1 MASEREIERHIEAEV
16 NRRLSS
22 QNRRHFEEVSEL
34 RRIIKDCQTQMVS
47 QHETIKR
54 LTTEPLTFGKLVR
67 VHSYP
72 DARCFKVNDEIT
84 VTDESSPY
92 ARAGGRIVS
101 NDPVIDEHGYATV
114 QLLDGTEE
122 RFSIGLE
129 GKDPAQIRLSTKP
142 DGTNAVVNIDGKLW
156 EVHGVPDLNV
166 AVGDTVKVHPETKAI
181 VSGAVPLEH
190 GPICRVSAVTS
201 DGVEVLNKGD
211 VAFVYNPR
219 AFELEE
225 GDRVVCDKELFCIIK
240 KLERDA
246 RDRYKVSAD
255 LNVTWN
261 DVGGLE
267 QAKQE
272 LRDALELPFEQPDLF
287 AYYGVDP
294 LRGILLYGP
303 PGCGKTLLAR
313 VCVSALANI
322 HGKEIVESAYIFVKG
337 PEILDKWVGNTEA
350 EIRELFERGR
360 RHYRKYGYKGILA
373 IDEADAILPQRG
385 TRRSSDVADTI
396 VPMFLG
402 EMDGI
407 DDNQTKENPI
417 VILMTNRADILDPA
431 VTRPGRISKHIK
443 VSRPDEMSALDIL
456 EIHSKGMPFRAED
469 KAGVLAIAVSDL
481 FSKSRLLYRV
491 NNEHDF
497 TLAHAVNGAMLAS
510 LAETAKMNALHRDL
524 ASGSRTGV
532 AVEDFREA
540 VKKIYRQQR
549 GVNHSYD
556 LQDFAEGLG
565 IQPQNMNVDRCFGAA

>member
-1 MASEREIERHIEAEV
+1 MASDVDRHIEAEV
-16 NRRLSS
+16 TRRVAA
-22 QNRRHFEEVSEL
+22 QNRRHNDEVAEL
-34 RRIIKDCQTQMVS
+34 RSIIKDCQNQLVS

-54 LTTEPLTFGKLVR
+54 LTTLPLAFGKLVR
-67 VHSYP
+67 LENCP
-72 DARCFKVNDEIT
+72 DPRLFKVNDEILI
-84 VTDESSPY
+84 VDQQSPY
-92 ARAGGRIVS
+92 CHAGGRIVS
-101 NDPVIDEHGYATV
+101 NDPVVDDDGCVIV
-114 QLLDGTEE
+114 QLTDGTEE
-122 RFSIGLE
+122 RFSIGMA
-129 GKDPAQIRLSTKP
+129 GKGPAQIRLTTKP
-142 DGTNAVVNIDGKLW
+142 DGTSAIVNVDGKLW

-166 AVGDTVKVHPETKAI
+166 AVGDTVKVNPESKAI
-181 VSGAVPLEH
+181 ISGAIPLEH
-190 GPICRVSAVTS
+190 GPICRVSAITD

-211 VAFVYNPR
+211 VTFVYNPR
-219 AFELEE
+219 SIELEE
-225 GDRVVCDKELFCIIK
+225 GDRVVCDKDMFCIIK

-246 RDRYKVSAD
+246 RNRYKVSAD

-272 LRDALELPFEQPDLF
+272 LRDALELPFQQPDLF
-287 AYYGVDP
+287 NYYNVSP
-294 LRGILLYGP
+294 LRGVLLYGP

-322 HGKEIVESAYIFVKG
+322 HGREIVESAYIFVKG

-360 RHYRKYGYKGILA
+360 RHFRKYGYKGILA

-385 TRRSSDVADTI
+385 MRRSSDVADTI

-407 DDNQTKENPI
+407 DDQQTEENPI

-443 VSRPDEMSALDIL
+443 IPRPDETNAIDVL
-456 EIHSKGMPFRAED
+456 EIHTKNMPFQDGAN
-469 KAGVLAIAVSDL
+469 KMSILAVAASDL

-491 NNEHDF
+491 NNQHDF
-497 TLAHAVNGAMLAS
+497 TLAHAVNGAMIANLS
-510 LAETAKMNALHRDL
+510 EMAKMNALHRDL
-524 ASGSRTGV
+524 ATGTRTGV
-532 AVEDFREA
+532 TLDDFRQA
-540 VKKIYRQQR
+540 VRKIYVQQR

-565 IQPQNMNVDRCFGAA
+565 IQPQNMQVDRCFGAA